1 MNSKNLSIIFLL
13 VVQLFANNPN
23 KEIDNNVLEVFFDTP
38 TLYLLKHDLSLKYQ
52 AEQYISKKKKKKKY
66 HELIIYNSLDQ
77 KKHTFKVKHYKNVES
92 MEEKHPLLSM
102 IKRKDR
108 KFFMDMLQKDGIEYP
123 MKLKYIFENV
133 EKSTNENNVS
143 NTYQSLFKQKNDSNL
158 FFRIK
163 FQYPYYVD
171 LFYAI
176 CFGLLGYIFIR
187 IVFYKRLKK
196 GDNK

>member
-1 MNSKNLSIIFLL
+1 MNSKFLSIILLL

-23 KEIDNNVLEVFFDTP
+23 KEIHNDVLEVFFDTP
-38 TLYLLKHDLSLKYQ
+38 SLYLLKHDMSLKYQ
-52 AEQYISKKKKKKKY
+52 AEQYVSKKKKKIKY
-66 HELIIYNSLDQ
+66 HELIIYKSLDQ
-77 KKHTFKVKHYKNVES
+77 KKHTFKVKHYKNVKS
-92 MEEKHPLLSM
+92 KEEKHPLLSM

-108 KFFMDMLQKDGIEYP
+108 KLFMNMLQKNGIKYP

-133 EKSTNENNVS
+133 KKSTNENNIS
-143 NTYQSLFKQKNDSNL
+143 NTYQTLFKQKNDTDP

-187 IVFYKRLKK
+187 IVFYKRLRK
-196 GDNK
+196 GDKN